1 MKKKII
7 NICLIIFIILVSL
20 LMLSFFGFVYKVTD
34 TMEMSSFVH
43 KVTDIIKMSSD
54 DANILYELY
63 SPDREHVAY
72 IFENNTGATSP
83 FIYRLSIKK
92 SNEEANLTKGNT
104 YISYDNFNGYWIDN
118 STFKVEN
125 TTTENIFKQKKK
137 INNIVVLYNYEK

>member
-1 MKKKII
+1 MLY
-7 NICLIIFIILVSL
+7 ICLIILILLVSL
-20 LMLSFFGFVYKVTD
+20 LMIIFFCFVYKVTNALKL
-34 TMEMSSFVH
+34 SSN
-43 KVTDIIKMSSD
+43 

-63 SPDREHVAY
+63 SPNREHIAY

-83 FIYRLSIKK
+83 FIYRLSILK

-104 YISYDNFNGYWIDN
+104 YISYDSFNGYWIDN

-125 TTTENIFKQKKK
+125 TGTKEILKQKKK